1 MAFVALRQVESMPVR
16 ATEACRRR
24 LPENGMSGI
33 EMTIAKKRLLDSKGW
48 VGGDAGDFPGL
59 SEEERRFVE
68 LKMSLA
74 HGVKELRERLGLT
87 QLALAEKLGS
97 SQSRVA
103 KMEAGDGSVSLDL
116 TMRSVLSM
124 GATTTEIAKWIR
136 RAEGRR
142 AA

>member
-1 MAFVALRQVESMPVR
+1 MNL
-16 ATEACRRR
+16 
-24 LPENGMSGI
+24 
-33 EMTIAKKRLLDSKGW
+33 AKAKLLESKGW
-48 VGGDAGDFPGL
+48 AVGDAGDFLGL

-68 LKMSLA
+68 LKLSLA

-87 QLALAEKLGS
+87 QMALAEKLGS

-103 KMEAGDGSVSLDL
+103 KMEAGDRSVSLDL

-124 GATTTEIAKWIR
+124 GATTNEIAKWIR